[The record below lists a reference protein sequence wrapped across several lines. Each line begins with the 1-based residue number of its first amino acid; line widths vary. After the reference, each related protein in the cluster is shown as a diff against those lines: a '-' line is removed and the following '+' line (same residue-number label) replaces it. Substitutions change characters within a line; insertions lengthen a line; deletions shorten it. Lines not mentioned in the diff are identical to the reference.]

1 MKRRL
6 ALSQARGWRQESL
19 VNELLTGK
27 PVPAHVRDGH
37 IRPGYKSWIEVG
49 DTKAAWASFRALRA
63 RLVAVG
69 FVIKG
74 SVTEGFTMTF
84 PEEEA

>member
-27 PVPAHVRDGH
+27 VVPAGPKGGYV
-37 IRPGYKSWIEVG
+37 RPGHKWIEVG
-49 DTKAAWASFRALRA
+49 ETGADYGSFRALRA
-63 RLVAVG
+63 RLISVG

-74 SVTEGFTMTF
+74 SVAEGFTMTF
-84 PEEEA
+84 PEEVA